1 MPLKP
6 PFNIAGVQAAALEG
20 VPSNAL
26 LSQGMT
32 PSQWML
38 IALALAGVGLL
49 VLLVMRVRLN
59 AFLALLVAALSVGA
73 GSGKPL
79 LVVAGAF
86 QEGLGST
93 LGGVAAVICLGVMLG
108 KLLAESRGAEVLAK
122 RMVAIFGPR
131 RIGLCVMTLAL
142 VVGLTTWFAVGLIL
156 LIPIL
161 HTLTRETRRPFL
173 QLALP
178 LLACLSVMHGLI
190 PSHPGPVVAIQ
201 ALHANA
207 GMVAVWALIL
217 GLPTAAIAGPLFAR
231 WASRHVDVAPPPI
244 ALHPLADGR
253 CWPDFG
259 LTLFSMLLP
268 VLLMLMGTIASMAL
282 PPGTRGKDVA
292 GFIGSPAI
300 ALLLSVLF
308 GLWSLGTKCGFS
320 RMELAKF
327 AEESVAS
334 VGMAVLIVGGGGGFA
349 RVLQVSGSA
358 AAMGTLAQA
367 MNLPPLVYAW
377 LVSAFIRVATGS
389 ATVAITAASALMGPE
404 LALHPGTNVEL
415 VVISMGCGSLFL
427 SHLNDGGFWIVKE
440 CLGLSVGQT
449 LRTWTLCETI
459 IGIAGL
465 ALTLLANALI

>member
-300 ALLLSVLF
+300 ALLLSVY
-308 GLWSLGTKCGFS
+308 GRS
-320 RMELAKF
+320 AQN
-327 AEESVAS
+327 AD
-334 VGMAVLIVGGGGGFA
+334 
-349 RVLQVSGSA
+349 SA
-358 AAMGTLAQA
+358 AW
-367 MNLPPLVYAW
+367 NWRNSPRNPSRRSAW
-377 LVSAFIRVATGS
+377 R
-389 ATVAITAASALMGPE
+389 
-404 LALHPGTNVEL
+404 
-415 VVISMGCGSLFL
+415 C
-427 SHLNDGGFWIVKE
+427 
-440 CLGLSVGQT
+440 
-449 LRTWTLCETI
+449 
-459 IGIAGL
+459 
-465 ALTLLANALI
+465 